1 MGRKKMELKINKM
14 PEITRGQL
22 PKDESTLG
30 FGTCFTDHMFSMY
43 YHADKGW
50 HGAEI
55 MPYHNLVL
63 DPAACSL
70 HYGQMIFEG
79 LKAYRRDD
87 GIWLFRPDKNME
99 RMNNSAERMCMQKF
113 PADFAIDALK
123 ELVTL
128 DQNWVPHSEGTSL
141 YIRPTYIAT
150 EPFLGVHP
158 STEYLFYIILCAVGA
173 YYATGFAPVKI
184 KVEDKYVRAAIGGVG
199 FAKAAGNYAAS
210 LKSAEEA
217 TKEGYTQVLW
227 LDAQERKYVEE
238 VGTMNQFFVID
249 GTITTSPLTGSI
261 LPGVTRDSVIQLCK
275 SEGMP
280 IEERKLSIDEVIKAL
295 EDGKLEEAFGSGT
308 AAVITPVGVLGYK
321 GKDYEI
327 NDNKVGEITQKLY
340 DKLTDIQWGRSED
353 KFGWTMKVC

>member
-1 MGRKKMELKINKM
+1 MGRKKMELNITTK
-14 PEITRGQL
+14 PENERGKL
-22 PKDESTLG
+22 PEDESTLG

-43 YHADKGW
+43 YTEERGW

-79 LKAYRRDD
+79 LKAYRRED

-99 RMNNSAERMCMQKF
+99 RLNASANRMCMVRID
-113 PADFAIDALK
+113 PDFVINALK
-123 ELVTL
+123 ELITI
-128 DQNWVPHSEGTSL
+128 DQRWVPHSEGTSL
-141 YIRPTYIAT
+141 YIRPTFIAT

-158 STEYLFYIILCAVGA
+158 STEYLFYVILCAVGA

-184 KVEDKYVRAAIGGVG
+184 KVEDKYVRAALGGVG

-217 TKEGYTQVLW
+217 AEEGYTQVLW

-249 GTITTSPLTGSI
+249 ETVITSPLTGSI
-261 LPGVTRDSVIQLCK
+261 LPGVTRDSVIQICK
-275 SEGMP
+275 SEG
-280 IEERKLSIDEVIKAL
+280 ISVEERNLSIEEVIKAID
-295 EDGKLEEAFGSGT
+295 DGKMDEAFGSGT
-308 AAVITPVGVLGYK
+308 AAVITPVGSLGYK
-321 GKDYEI
+321 GKEYTI
-327 NDNKVGEITQKLY
+327 NDFKVGELTQRLY
-340 DKLTDIQWGRSED
+340 DTLTGIQWGKIED
-353 KFGWTMKVC
+353 KYGWTTKVC